1 MADKTPFWRRLIAP
15 ATALD
20 AAELQHEAEDVHAD
34 KCSSLHRG
42 EQVVVQGR
50 LRHVVYTPRE
60 AVPTVEAELYDGNGT
75 IALVWLGRR
84 RIPGIEPGRTLL
96 ARGCVGVHD
105 GRPAIYNPR
114 YELRAHA

>member
-20 AAELQHEAEDVHAD
+20 AAALQQEAAQVHAQS
-34 KCSSLHRG
+34 CSGLRRG
-42 EQVVVQGR
+42 ERVVVQGR
-50 LRHVVYTPRE
+50 LRHVVFTPRE
-60 AVPTVEAELYDGNGT
+60 AVPTVEAELFDGNGT

-96 ARGCVGVHD
+96 ASGCVGVHD
-105 GRPAIYNPR
+105 GKPAIYNPR
-114 YELRAHA
+114 YELRSHG